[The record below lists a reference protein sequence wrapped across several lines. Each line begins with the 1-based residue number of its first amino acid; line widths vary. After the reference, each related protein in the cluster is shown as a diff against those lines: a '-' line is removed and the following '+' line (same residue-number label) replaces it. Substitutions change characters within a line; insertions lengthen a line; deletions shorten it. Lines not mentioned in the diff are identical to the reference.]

1 MSKLTH
7 LVKGDCPHCH
17 QSKVFT
23 HRQFYHPTKF
33 SQMNEKCSHCGG
45 SFLPEPGFYVG
56 AMYVSYALAIP
67 VAFLLAMGL
76 YYGVGVS
83 EVTAMVSMVAGI
95 VLFTPINFRLSRL
108 IWLYMLGTAAKYQPK
123 APSANIAKD
132 SSYLT

>member
-1 MSKLTH
+1 MNKLIH
-7 LVKGDCPHCH
+7 MAKGDCPHCH
-17 QSKVFT
+17 QGKVFT

-33 SQMNEKCSHCGG
+33 SDMHEKCSHCGG

-83 EVTAMVSMVAGI
+83 EATAMISMIVGI

-108 IWLYMLGTAAKYQPK
+108 IWLYMLGTSAKYKHKQPT
-123 APSANIAKD
+123 NITKKESY
-132 SSYLT
+132 SS